1 MGGTRGFDPI
11 PGQLWFVLKVFLVV
25 FLMLWFRATWPRLRI
40 DQIMSFAWKA
50 LFGLALF
57 NLVLLTVEV
66 QLLQDVEGKLHADDL
81 WIMSAINWSVA
92 VLVFI
97 MVAVFK
103 SPNRREVNAQ
113 VPSTGSIGFQLEDK

>member
-1 MGGTRGFDPI
+1 
-11 PGQLWFVLKVFLVV
+11 
-25 FLMLWFRATWPRLRI
+25 
-40 DQIMSFAWKA
+40 MSFAWKA

-92 VLVFI
+92 VLIFI